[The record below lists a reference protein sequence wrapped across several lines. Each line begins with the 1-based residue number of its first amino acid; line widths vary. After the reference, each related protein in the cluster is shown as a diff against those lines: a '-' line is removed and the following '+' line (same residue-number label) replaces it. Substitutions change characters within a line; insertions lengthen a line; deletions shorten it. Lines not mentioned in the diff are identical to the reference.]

1 MRTCALRNLGF
12 GGGGWPS
19 STPPGC
25 GSHARCARNRYV
37 EIGPISPGMA
47 RIWAKLP
54 LHEGAAFDTRL
65 DDIAAT
71 VCHTIPAPQPS
82 AAPMPRAR
90 SPPARPAWHAAA
102 GTPSAPPQRRYRRQL
117 RW

>member
-1 MRTCALRNLGF
+1 MRED
-12 GGGGWPS
+12 
-19 STPPGC
+19 
-25 GSHARCARNRYV
+25 RYV

-47 RIWAKLP
+47 GIWAKLP

-71 VCHTIPAPQPS
+71 VCHHDPRTTAQRRADAQGAIAAGQTRLACGCGHPECPA
-82 AAPMPRAR
+82 AAPL
-90 SPPARPAWHAAA
+90 PPP
-102 GTPSAPPQRRYRRQL
+102 L